1 MSDFHQR
8 GPITTLPRLV
18 ARDLAA
24 REQELAAF
32 AQTTPLVLVIPCLI
46 SELEQPAL
54 AGILAELNHV
64 PYIDTLLISLDRA
77 DAEGFARALD
87 YFGDLTCR
95 TVVLWND
102 AEEIQE
108 LVGEIE
114 AGIGR
119 LAPRGKGRAV
129 WMALGYLIA
138 EGRARAVAFHD
149 ADVLDYSRS
158 LLANLVTPV
167 LHPLLPFDFAKA
179 YYARFS
185 NQLHGRVTRLLVR
198 PLLQALGDVVGRHPY
213 LSYLAAFRYPLSGEL
228 CFTTDLARGVRIPGD
243 WGLEIGLLFEIL
255 RHRSPRRICQVDVAD
270 RFDHKHQELSPND
283 ASAGLH
289 RMAVDIVK
297 HLLRTF
303 SAAGV
308 VLNEGAFKSMRVAYQ
323 RYAEDAVA
331 DSFAVATFNG
341 LAFDRHAEE
350 EAVETFSRALAEGCE
365 QFVADPLG
373 TPPLPN
379 WERVLSA
386 LPNLGSRLV
395 QSVQKLG
402 GILEPKGSSRA

>member
-18 ARDLAA
+18 TRDLAT
-24 REQELAAF
+24 REQELTSF
-32 AQTTPLVLVIPCLI
+32 AHTTPLVLVIPCLI

-54 AGILAELNHV
+54 AGILKELNLA
-64 PYIDTLLISLDRA
+64 PYLDTLLISLDRA
-77 DAEGFARALD
+77 DADGYARALA
-87 YFGDLTCR
+87 YFGKQTCR

-102 AEEIQE
+102 AEEIQK
-108 LVGEIE
+108 LLHEIE
-114 AGIGR
+114 AGVGR

-138 EGRARAVAFHD
+138 EGRAKAVAFHD
-149 ADVLDYSRS
+149 ADVVNYGRS

-185 NQLHGRVTRLLVR
+185 DRLHGRVTRLLVR
-198 PLLQALGDVVGRHPY
+198 PFLQALGDVVGRHPY

-228 CFTTDLARGVRIPGD
+228 CFTTDLARGIRIPGD

-255 RHRSPRRICQVDVAD
+255 RHRSPRRICQMDVAD
-270 RFDHKHQELSPND
+270 QFEHKHQELSPTD
-283 ASAGLH
+283 PKVGLH

-308 VLNEGAFKSMRVAYQ
+308 VLNEGSFKSMRVAYQ
-323 RYAEDAVA
+323 RYAEDAVS
-331 DSFAVATFNG
+331 DSFAMATFNG
-341 LAFDRHAEE
+341 LTFDRHGEE

-386 LPNLGSRLV
+386 LPKVADELVSTVHRLDGV
-395 QSVQKLG
+395 LA
-402 GILEPKGSSRA
+402 PKGRNV